1 MSPDFAH
8 LGSESGRVVLR
19 YTINA
24 RVEGIGTFE
33 KGGKVGSDSSK
44 SGIVGS
50 IINDLCIYNEVSVT
64 ASVRYQQMISR
75 SG

>member
-1 MSPDFAH
+1 MLPDFAH
-8 LGSESGRVVLR
+8 LGSESGRAVSR

-24 RVEGIGTFE
+24 RVEGISTFE

-50 IINDLCIYNEVSVT
+50 IIDNLCIYNKVSVT
-64 ASVRYQQMISR
+64 M
-75 SG
+75 